1 MDGTTGRP
9 DGIGSYIWLR
19 YTTQFQVGE
28 RIDTIEIGVPVPLG
42 ASEETRERLFREAT
56 AGMDQLAKHVESH
69 AARVQHT
76 RQRGSTVP
84 AAKLPAAPPSIPAAA
99 APANRA
105 STPPVAQPASVS
117 SPKTP
122 AATPP
127 REAPHAATVDS
138 KETNVPPTRPNIG
151 ASMPSSPGLSGSA
164 SESLKLP
171 QFIQFIKDK
180 LDMTPKEA
188 MDRLNVKT
196 LTGVNLREAFEQ
208 LQQMVNQEG
217 SGSASTEQKA
227 HETES
232 SAGRPEAE
240 KPLSENMTDVIGE
253 TRSSRPAA
261 NSNAT
266 PAASVLM
273 HPANKKAPDILEI
286 RHAVVREVPPSPAFD
301 EELEDEELG
310 LDVGDE
316 EDLDYLSEL
325 TEHERDFAEDRLS
338 KLREARGSS
347 AASPVR
353 LQALNNVIN
362 EQLTK
367 EQLLELIQGI
377 WNVATLNKLKN
388 EQVEALISW
397 AKEDAFVEEAE
408 VVLAFL
414 QENTYARSDR

>member
-9 DGIGSYIWLR
+9 DGAGSHIWLR
-19 YTTQFQVGE
+19 YTTQFKVGE
-28 RIDTIEIGVPVPLG
+28 RINTIEIGVPVPLG

-69 AARVQHT
+69 AARAQHAG
-76 RQRGSTVP
+76 QRGSTVP
-84 AAKLPAAPPSIPAAA
+84 AAKPPAAPPSIPAAP
-99 APANRA
+99 APANR
-105 STPPVAQPASVS
+105 TNPPPVAQPTSVS
-117 SPKTP
+117 PPKTP

-127 REAPHAATVDS
+127 REAPPAAAVDN
-138 KETNVPPTRPNIG
+138 KETNVPPTRHNIG
-151 ASMPSSPGLSGSA
+151 ASMPSSPGLSGNA

-217 SGSASTEQKA
+217 NGSAPTEQKA
-227 HETES
+227 RETES
-232 SAGRPEAE
+232 STARPEAE
-240 KPLSENMTDVIGE
+240 KPLSENMTGE
-253 TRSSRPAA
+253 TRSPRPAA
-261 NSNAT
+261 NSNA
-266 PAASVLM
+266 ASAVSM
-273 HPANKKAPDILEI
+273 SVRPANKKAQDIPEI
-286 RHAVVREVPPSPAFD
+286 RHAVVREVPPSPVFD

-325 TEHERDFAEDRLS
+325 TEHEREFAEGRLS

-347 AASPVR
+347 AASAGR
-353 LQALNNVIN
+353 LQALNNVLG
-362 EQLTK
+362 EQLDG
-367 EQLLELIQGI
+367 EQLQELIQGI

-388 EQVEALISW
+388 DQAEALISW

>member
-9 DGIGSYIWLR
+9 DGAGSYIWLR

-28 RIDTIEIGVPVPLG
+28 RINTIEIGIPVPLG

-56 AGMDQLAKHVESH
+56 AGMDHLAKHVESH
-69 AARVQHT
+69 AARVQHA

-84 AAKLPAAPPSIPAAA
+84 AAKPPAAPPSSIPAAPT
-99 APANRA
+99 PANRA
-105 STPPVAQPASVS
+105 STPPVAQPTSVS
-117 SPKTP
+117 PPKTP

-127 REAPHAATVDS
+127 REAPHAAAVDN
-138 KETNVPPTRPNIG
+138 KETNVPPTRHNIG
-151 ASMPSSPGLSGSA
+151 ASMPSSPGLSGNA
-164 SESLKLP
+164 GESLKLP

-217 SGSASTEQKA
+217 NGSAPTEQKVR
-227 HETES
+227 ETES
-232 SAGRPEAE
+232 NADRAEAE
-240 KPLSENMTDVIGE
+240 KPLSENEHIAGE
-253 TRSSRPAA
+253 TRSPRPAA

-266 PAASVLM
+266 PAVSMAI

-286 RHAVVREVPPSPAFD
+286 KHAMVREVPPSAAFD

-316 EDLDYLSEL
+316 EGLDYLSEL

-347 AASPVR
+347 GASPAR
-353 LQALNNVIN
+353 LQALNNVLG
-362 EQLTK
+362 EQLDGD
-367 EQLLELIQGI
+367 QLLELIQGI
-377 WNVATLNKLKN
+377 WSVATLNKLKN

>member
-1 MDGTTGRP
+1 MKRKVGERLMDGTTGRP

-28 RIDTIEIGVPVPLG
+28 RINTIEIGVPVPLG

-99 APANRA
+99 APANRS

-122 AATPP
+122 
-127 REAPHAATVDS
+127 
-138 KETNVPPTRPNIG
+138 
-151 ASMPSSPGLSGSA
+151 
-164 SESLKLP
+164 
-171 QFIQFIKDK
+171 
-180 LDMTPKEA
+180 
-188 MDRLNVKT
+188 
-196 LTGVNLREAFEQ
+196 
-208 LQQMVNQEG
+208 
-217 SGSASTEQKA
+217 
-227 HETES
+227 
-232 SAGRPEAE
+232 AE

-388 EQVEALISW
+388 EQVEALIS
-397 AKEDAFVEEAE
+397 
-408 VVLAFL
+408 
-414 QENTYARSDR
+414 

>member
-1 MDGTTGRP
+1 
-9 DGIGSYIWLR
+9 
-19 YTTQFQVGE
+19 
-28 RIDTIEIGVPVPLG
+28 
-42 ASEETRERLFREAT
+42 
-56 AGMDQLAKHVESH
+56 
-69 AARVQHT
+69 
-76 RQRGSTVP
+76 
-84 AAKLPAAPPSIPAAA
+84 
-99 APANRA
+99 
-105 STPPVAQPASVS
+105 
-117 SPKTP
+117 
-122 AATPP
+122 
-127 REAPHAATVDS
+127 
-138 KETNVPPTRPNIG
+138 
-151 ASMPSSPGLSGSA
+151 MPSSPGLSGNA
-164 SESLKLP
+164 GESLKLP

-208 LQQMVNQEG
+208 LQQMVNQE
-217 SGSASTEQKA
+217 SDGSAPTERKV

-232 SAGRPEAE
+232 NADRAEAE
-240 KPLSENMTDVIGE
+240 KPLSENEHIAGE
-253 TRSSRPAA
+253 TRTPRPAA
-261 NSNAT
+261 NSNTT
-266 PAASVLM
+266 PAVSMAI

-286 RHAVVREVPPSPAFD
+286 KHAVVREVPPSPAFD

-316 EDLDYLSEL
+316 EGLDYLSEL

-347 AASPVR
+347 AASAGR
-353 LQALNNVIN
+353 LQALNNVLG
-362 EQLTK
+362 EQLDG

-377 WNVATLNKLKN
+377 WSVATLNKLKN

>member
-9 DGIGSYIWLR
+9 DGTGSYIWLR

-28 RIDTIEIGVPVPLG
+28 RTSTIEIGIPVPLG

-56 AGMDQLAKHVESH
+56 AGMDHLAKHVESH

-84 AAKLPAAPPSIPAAA
+84 AVKPPAAPPSSIPAAPT
-99 APANRA
+99 PANRA
-105 STPPVAQPASVS
+105 GTPPVAQPTNVS
-117 SPKTP
+117 PPKAP
-122 AATPP
+122 AAMPP
-127 REAPHAATVDS
+127 REVPVAAAMDS
-138 KETNVPPTRPNIG
+138 KETNVPPTRHNIG
-151 ASMPSSPGLSGSA
+151 ASMPSSPGLSGNA

-217 SGSASTEQKA
+217 NGSAPTEQKV

-232 SAGRPEAE
+232 NADRAEAE
-240 KPLSENMTDVIGE
+240 KPLSENEYIAGE
-253 TRSSRPAA
+253 TRAPRPTA
-261 NSNAT
+261 NSKAT
-266 PAASVLM
+266 PAVSMAI

-286 RHAVVREVPPSPAFD
+286 KHAMVREVPPSAAFD

-316 EDLDYLSEL
+316 EGLDYLSEL

-347 AASPVR
+347 GASPAR
-353 LQALNNVIN
+353 LQALNNVLG
-362 EQLTK
+362 EQLDG

-377 WNVATLNKLKN
+377 WSVATLNKLKN

>member
-1 MDGTTGRP
+1 
-9 DGIGSYIWLR
+9 
-19 YTTQFQVGE
+19 
-28 RIDTIEIGVPVPLG
+28 
-42 ASEETRERLFREAT
+42 
-56 AGMDQLAKHVESH
+56 
-69 AARVQHT
+69 
-76 RQRGSTVP
+76 
-84 AAKLPAAPPSIPAAA
+84 
-99 APANRA
+99 
-105 STPPVAQPASVS
+105 
-117 SPKTP
+117 
-122 AATPP
+122 
-127 REAPHAATVDS
+127 
-138 KETNVPPTRPNIG
+138 
-151 ASMPSSPGLSGSA
+151 MPSSPGLSGNA

-217 SGSASTEQKA
+217 NGSAPTGQKA
-227 HETES
+227 RETES

-240 KPLSENMTDVIGE
+240 KPLSENMTGE
-253 TRSSRPAA
+253 TRSPRPAA

-266 PAASVLM
+266 PVVSM
-273 HPANKKAPDILEI
+273 SIRPANKKAQDIPEI

-325 TEHERDFAEDRLS
+325 TEHERDFAEGRLS

-347 AASPVR
+347 AASAGR
-353 LQALNNVIN
+353 LQVLNNVLG
-362 EQLTK
+362 EQLDG